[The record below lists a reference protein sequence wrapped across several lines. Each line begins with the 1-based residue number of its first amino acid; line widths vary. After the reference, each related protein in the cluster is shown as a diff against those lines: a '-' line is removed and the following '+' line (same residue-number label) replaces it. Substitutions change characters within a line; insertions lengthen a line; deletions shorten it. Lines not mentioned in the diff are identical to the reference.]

1 VKRPKV
7 TPDGI
12 RLSFSAAEAEM
23 LSTLAGQVAELLD
36 GADDQ
41 TGDPALER
49 LLPDGYR
56 DSPDDA
62 DEFRRFTQS
71 ELVDEKVA
79 SAESIVASLT
89 ERTTAGAV
97 QVLLT
102 QPEAVTWLRSLND
115 IRLALAARLGIVDE
129 NYRPDLTDNTFAI
142 YVWLGQV
149 QFALLRAVD
158 R

>member
-1 VKRPKV
+1 MKRPRA

-12 RLSFSAAEAEM
+12 RLSFNAAEAEL
-23 LSTLAGQVAELLD
+23 LSTMAGQLAELLD

-41 TGDPALER
+41 TDDPALER

-56 DSPDDA
+56 DSPEDA

-79 SAESIVASLT
+79 SAQGIIASLA
-89 ERTTAGAV
+89 ERTSSGGV
-97 QVLLT
+97 QLMLT
-102 QPEAVTWLRSLND
+102 QSEAITWLRSLND

-129 NYRPDLTDNTFAI
+129 SYRPRLTDNTFAI
-142 YVWLGQV
+142 YAWLGQV

>member
-1 VKRPKV
+1 MKRPKV

-12 RLSFSAAEAEM
+12 RLVFNAAEADM
-23 LSTLAGQVAELLD
+23 LSNLADQLAELLD
-36 GADDQ
+36 GAEDQ
-41 TGDPALER
+41 AGDPALTR

-79 SAESIVASLT
+79 SAESIVASLA
-89 ERTTAGAV
+89 ERTSAGGV

-102 QPEAVTWLRSLND
+102 QPEAVSWLRSLND
-115 IRLALAARLGIVDE
+115 IRLALAARMGIVNE
-129 NYRPDLTDNTFAI
+129 TYRPDFTDNTFAI
-142 YVWLGQV
+142 YAWLGQV